1 MWRRLASIAVEDVGI
16 ADPQLVWDVVHV
28 ATAPEA
34 RDPDL
39 LRELVTRL
47 AAAPKDRSADY
58 VFCGATKLETAKED
72 RARFGSLS
80 VEEQLAVATAHLEPV
95 TRRAVAALAA
105 CTATKGERLIV
116 DREGVMKLVR
126 QFNNVPDALV
136 KSALA
141 LTGPSSHPFGLVLVV
156 LWSYYQFVGGAYG
169 YARPC
174 LPPTSQVNGIPLYT
188 FDKHTAVGKRA
199 IAKLANESRP
209 VRDALREHVPEEHRT
224 TVAEMAAF
232 YADAAPVSHLLEW
245 EFGRLLA
252 YVGFNADM
260 MAAGC
265 PMEGAPAVLRCVQDN
280 LAHLDQLRRQSL
292 IPGRHSSECN

>member
-1 MWRRLASIAVEDVGI
+1 MASARQHLEDVGI
-16 ADPQLVWDVVHV
+16 ADPHLVWNAVHA
-28 ATAPEA
+28 ATDPEV
-34 RDPDL
+34 RGPDL
-39 LRELVTRL
+39 LRELVMRL

-58 VFCGATKLETAKED
+58 VFCGATKLEAAKED
-72 RARFGSLS
+72 RARFERLS
-80 VEEQLAVATAHLEPV
+80 VDEQLAIATANLEHV

-105 CTATKGERLIV
+105 CTTTKGGRLIV
-116 DREGVMKLVR
+116 DRQAVTKLVR
-126 QFNNVPDALV
+126 EFGNVPDALV

-156 LWSYYQFVGGAYG
+156 LWSHYQFVGGAYG

-174 LPPTSQVNGIPLYT
+174 VPPTSYVNGVPLYT

-209 VRDALREHVPEEHRT
+209 VRNALREHVPEEHRT
-224 TVAEMAAF
+224 AVAQMAAF

-245 EFGRLLA
+245 EFRRLLA

-265 PMEGAPAVLRCVQDN
+265 PMEGAPAVLRCVQNN
-280 LAHLDQLRRQSL
+280 LAYLDQLRRHSL
-292 IPGRHSSECN
+292 VAGRPRPKCN